1 MGGDREGVVAVE
13 WLYGLEW
20 QTVALLLVVA
30 CAAGWVDAVVGGGGL
45 VLVPA
50 LMLGLPGMS
59 PVTALGTNKVAS
71 ICGTTSAAITYARRT
86 KIDWR
91 VAGPAAALA
100 VVFSGTGAL
109 AASHIP
115 VEYFRP
121 AVMVLLLLVLAFVVA
136 RPSFGVLVTE
146 AERTLRRRI
155 TTVLLAGTAIAF
167 YDGVFGPGTGTF
179 LIIAFTALL
188 GMDFVAS
195 SATAKILN
203 AGTNLGAL
211 IVFTAGGH
219 VLWKLGLA
227 MAVCNIVGAR
237 FGARTAL
244 KRGAGFVRVVLV
256 LVVVAMVARLGAQ
269 YL

>member
-1 MGGDREGVVAVE
+1 ME

-20 QTVALLLVVA
+20 QHVALLLVIA
-30 CAAGWVDAVVGGGGL
+30 AAAGWVDAVVGGGGL

-91 VAGPAAALA
+91 TAGPAAGLA
-100 VVFSGTGAL
+100 VVFSGLGAL

-115 VEYFRP
+115 ASYFRP
-121 AVMVLLLLVLAFVVA
+121 VIMVLLLLVLAFVVA
-136 RPSFGVLVTE
+136 RPSFGVVMTE
-146 AERTLRRRI
+146 PSRTWRRRAAA
-155 TTVLLAGTAIAF
+155 VLLAGTVIAC
-167 YDGVFGPGTGTF
+167 YDGILGPGTGTF
-179 LIIAFTALL
+179 LIITFTALL
-188 GMDFVAS
+188 GLDFVAS

-211 IVFTAGGH
+211 LVFAAGGH

-237 FGARTAL
+237 FGAGTAL
-244 KRGAGFVRVVLV
+244 KRGAGFVRGVLV
-256 LVVVAMVARLGAQ
+256 VVVVAMVARLATQ
-269 YL
+269 YF

>member
-1 MGGDREGVVAVE
+1 M
-13 WLYGLEW
+13 EW
-20 QTVALLLVVA
+20 QYIILLLAVA
-30 CAAGWVDAVVGGGGL
+30 AAAGWVDAVVGGGGL

-50 LMLGLPGMS
+50 LMLGLPNLP

-91 VAGPAAALA
+91 TAGPSAALA
-100 VVFSGTGAL
+100 VACSAVGAL

-115 VEYFRP
+115 AQYFRP

-136 RPSFGVLVTE
+136 RPTFGVVVDEPT
-146 AERTLRRRI
+146 RTWRRRLAA
-155 TTVLLAGTAIAF
+155 VLLAGTVIAF

-188 GMDFVAS
+188 NLDFVAS
-195 SATAKILN
+195 SATAKIIN
-203 AGTNLGAL
+203 VGTNLGAL
-211 IVFTAGGH
+211 LVFAAGGH

-227 MAVCNIVGAR
+227 MAACNILGAR

-244 KRGAGFVRVVLV
+244 KRGAGFVRGVLV
-256 LVVVAMVARLGAQ
+256 VVVVAMVGRLASL

>member
-1 MGGDREGVVAVE
+1 ME
-13 WLYGLEW
+13 WHYIVL
-20 QTVALLLVVA
+20 LLLVA
-30 CAAGWVDAVVGGGGL
+30 AAAGWVDAVVGGGGL
-45 VLVPA
+45 LLVPA
-50 LMLGLPGMS
+50 LLLGLPNLP

-71 ICGTTSAAITYARRT
+71 ICGTTTAAITYARRT

-91 VAGPAAALA
+91 LAGPAAALA
-100 VVFSGTGAL
+100 VVFAATGAL

-115 VEYFRP
+115 AAYFRP
-121 AVMVLLLLVLAFVVA
+121 AVLVLLLLVLAFIVA
-136 RPSFGVLVTE
+136 RPSFGVVVSE
-146 AERTLRRRI
+146 PSRTWRRRI
-155 TTVLLAGTAIAF
+155 AALLLAGTVIAF

-179 LIIAFTALL
+179 LIITFTAVL
-188 GMDFVAS
+188 GLDFVAS

-211 IVFTAGGH
+211 LVFAAGGH

-227 MAVCNIVGAR
+227 MAVCNIIGAR

-256 LVVVAMVARLGAQ
+256 VVVVAMVARLGTQ
-269 YL
+269 YV

>member
-1 MGGDREGVVAVE
+1 
-13 WLYGLEW
+13 LEW
-20 QTVALLLVVA
+20 HIIVLLLLVA
-30 CAAGWVDAVVGGGGL
+30 AAAGWVDAVVGGGGL

-50 LMLGLPGMS
+50 LLLGLPGLP

-71 ICGTTSAAITYARRT
+71 ICGTTTAAITYARRT

-91 VAGPAAALA
+91 TAGPAAALA
-100 VVFSGTGAL
+100 VAFAATGAL

-115 VEYFRP
+115 ASYFRP
-121 AVMVLLLLVLAFVVA
+121 AVLVLLLLVLAFIVA
-136 RPSFGVLVTE
+136 RPSFGVVVSE
-146 AERTLRRRI
+146 PSRTWRRRLAAI
-155 TTVLLAGTAIAF
+155 GLAGSAIAF

-179 LIIAFTALL
+179 LIIAFSALL
-188 GMDFVAS
+188 GLDFVAA

-211 IVFTAGGH
+211 LVFAAGGH
-219 VLWKLGLA
+219 VLWRLGLA
-227 MAVCNIVGAR
+227 MAVCNIIGAR

-256 LVVVAMVARLGAQ
+256 VVVVAMVARLASQ

>member
-1 MGGDREGVVAVE
+1 MD
-13 WLYGLEW
+13 W
-20 QTVALLLVVA
+20 QHILLLLTVAA
-30 CAAGWVDAVVGGGGL
+30 AAGWIDAVVGGGGL

-50 LMLGLPGMS
+50 LLLGLPGLP

-86 KIDWR
+86 TIDWR
-91 VAGPAAALA
+91 IAGPAAALA
-100 VVFSGTGAL
+100 VVCSAAGAV

-115 VEYFRP
+115 AAAFRP
-121 AVMVLLLLVLAFVVA
+121 VVMLLLLLVLAFVVA
-136 RPSFGVLVTE
+136 RPSFGVAASE
-146 AERTLRRRI
+146 PSRTWRRRVAA
-155 TTVLLAGTAIAF
+155 VLLAGTVIAF

-188 GMDFVAS
+188 NLDFVAS

-211 IVFTAGGH
+211 LVFAAGGH

-227 MAVCNIVGAR
+227 MAVCNIAGAR

-244 KRGAGFVRVVLV
+244 QRGAGFVRGV
-256 LVVVAMVARLGAQ
+256 LVVVVVGMVARLASL
-269 YL
+269 YV

>member
-1 MGGDREGVVAVE
+1 MEQTVE
-13 WLYGLEW
+13 W
-20 QTVALLLVVA
+20 QHIALLLLVA
-30 CAAGWVDAVVGGGGL
+30 GAAGWVDAVVGGGGL

-50 LMLGLPGMS
+50 LLLGLPGLP

-71 ICGTTSAAITYARRT
+71 ICGTTAAALTYARRT

-91 VAGPAAALA
+91 TAGPAAALA
-100 VVFSGTGAL
+100 VVCSGLGAL
-109 AASHIP
+109 AASHVP
-115 VEYFRP
+115 AAYFRP
-121 AVMVLLLLVLAFVVA
+121 AVMVLLLAVLAFIVA
-136 RPSFGVLVTE
+136 RPSFGVVVSE
-146 AERTLRRRI
+146 PSRTWRRRLAA
-155 TTVLLAGTAIAF
+155 VLLAGTAIAF

-188 GMDFVAS
+188 GLDFVAA

-203 AGTNLGAL
+203 VGTNLGAL
-211 IVFTAGGH
+211 MVFAAGGH

-227 MAVCNIVGAR
+227 MAVCNVVGAR
-237 FGARTAL
+237 FGAGTAL

-256 LVVVAMVARLGAQ
+256 VVVVALVARLASL